1 MVHPELAVLNA
12 LGQLETHMRDMSD
25 LSSRLEEVP
34 MWQPAH
40 ALAKQAAEAR
50 RMIAQM
56 RERIERHL
64 VVTLIGPSG
73 AGKST
78 LLNAL
83 AGVDELSPTGGR
95 RPTTQELVVLSNDVD
110 TVHELLG
117 RLDEQRCR
125 IQSHPA
131 AEALT
136 HMILVDTPDTD
147 SVRRDTH
154 LPLIVHAVEHSDVL
168 ICVFDAQNPKRRDHA
183 DFMAPLVQRFHGASL
198 VAVVNKCDRQD
209 PQELSEVI
217 APEFKQYLAQAWDTV
232 PEAVLLVSARRHLQN
247 PQWDPQA
254 PPRHDLDQF
263 EQLRALI
270 FDTFN
275 RPGAGPDRRLANARR
290 LREFMVERVRLG
302 ADQHKATLHQALQH
316 IAMAE
321 QEALREAMASLRADD
336 RRLFMG
342 MHLRL
347 YQSLAQRWVGPVG
360 WLVALWSRLLLFG
373 TGLASL
379 VRFGNPV
386 RQIWGLISSYRR
398 YKESSA
404 ALGSLNDQ
412 TRVDGA
418 MLAFRKVWLTHWPQI
433 GELLVQA
440 GFDPQVRRVDG
451 EDDQGVAQMVSGLW
465 SDTLDAEIERS
476 AGRLSHF
483 AWQLLF
489 NAPSLALLGYVGWL
503 TASRFL
509 AQSYMSGDFFMHAL
523 LTIVIVLLL
532 SFFVLQA
539 VVRLA
544 VSRDRIQKRAFGT
557 IERAMGDRPLV
568 AGRKVSEQVH
578 KVLELAG

>member
-1 MVHPELAVLNA
+1 
-12 LGQLETHMRDMSD
+12 
-25 LSSRLEEVP
+25 
-34 MWQPAH
+34 
-40 ALAKQAAEAR
+40 
-50 RMIAQM
+50 
-56 RERIERHL
+56 
-64 VVTLIGPSG
+64 
-73 AGKST
+73 
-78 LLNAL
+78 
-83 AGVDELSPTGGR
+83 
-95 RPTTQELVVLSNDVD
+95 
-110 TVHELLG
+110 
-117 RLDEQRCR
+117 
-125 IQSHPA
+125 
-131 AEALT
+131 
-136 HMILVDTPDTD
+136 
-147 SVRRDTH
+147 
-154 LPLIVHAVEHSDVL
+154 
-168 ICVFDAQNPKRRDHA
+168 
-183 DFMAPLVQRFHGASL
+183 
-198 VAVVNKCDRQD
+198 
-209 PQELSEVI
+209 
-217 APEFKQYLAQAWDTV
+217 
-232 PEAVLLVSARRHLQN
+232 
-247 PQWDPQA
+247 
-254 PPRHDLDQF
+254 
-263 EQLRALI
+263 
-270 FDTFN
+270 
-275 RPGAGPDRRLANARR
+275 
-290 LREFMVERVRLG
+290 
-302 ADQHKATLHQALQH
+302 LQH

-404 ALGSLNDQ
+404 ALGTLNDQ

-440 GFDPQVRRVDG
+440 GFDPRIRRVEGD
-451 EDDQGVAQMVSGLW
+451 DDQGVAQMVSGLW

-483 AWQLLF
+483 ALQLLF

-509 AQSYMSGDFFMHAL
+509 VQSYMSGDFFMHAL

-539 VVRLA
+539 VVRIA
-544 VSRDRIQKRAFGT
+544 VSRDRIQKRAFGS